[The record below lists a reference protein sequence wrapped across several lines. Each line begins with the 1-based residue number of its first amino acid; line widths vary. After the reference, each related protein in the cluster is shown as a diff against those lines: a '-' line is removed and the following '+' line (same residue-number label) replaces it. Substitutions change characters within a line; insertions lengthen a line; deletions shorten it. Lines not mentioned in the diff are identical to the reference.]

1 MGAALYQLHARI
13 NAMKLDE
20 IQKAAQ
26 EQFARQSHRYGQ
38 GHILENIE
46 DVRSAMALMDLP
58 DRSSVLDVATGA
70 GHTGLFLASLGHQV
84 TLADIAKPML
94 DRARQAAAERGLAIE
109 TQLHA
114 AEQFPNAAESFDLV
128 TCRVA
133 AHHFSSPEKFISETA
148 RVLKTGGWFLLIDGS
163 VQDDELEAEDWLHS
177 VEKLRDPS
185 HHRFLTPRA
194 WSQLCGTHGLKV
206 VESRLAPF
214 KQPDLNWYFET
225 AATSQSNRQKVL
237 ELINHAPDSAKLL
250 FQLGKEDEK
259 IVWWWQRLTLI
270 ARKA

>member
-1 MGAALYQLHARI
+1 MQ
-13 NAMKLDE
+13 LDE
-20 IQKAAQ
+20 VQKAAQ

-38 GHILENIE
+38 GHILENVE
-46 DVRSAMALMDLP
+46 DVRSAVDLMHLANHS
-58 DRSSVLDVATGA
+58 RVLDVATGA
-70 GHTGLFLASLGHQV
+70 GHTGLFLASLGHEV
-84 TLADIAKPML
+84 VLADIAAPML
-94 DRARQAAAERGLAIE
+94 DRARKTAAERGLDIK

-114 AEQFPNAAESFDLV
+114 AEEFPDADATFDLV

-133 AHHFSSPEKFISETA
+133 AHHFSSPAKFISEAA
-148 RVLKTGGWFLLIDGS
+148 RVLRSGGWLLLIDGS
-163 VQDDELEAEDWLHS
+163 VQDDEPDAEEWLHA

-194 WSQLCGTHGLKV
+194 WARLCEANQLNVFDSKLT
-206 VESRLAPF
+206 PF

-225 AATSQSNRQKVL
+225 AATPPDNRQKVL
-237 ELINHAPDSAKLL
+237 ELVANAPESARRL
-250 FQLGKEDEK
+250 FRLGNEDGK